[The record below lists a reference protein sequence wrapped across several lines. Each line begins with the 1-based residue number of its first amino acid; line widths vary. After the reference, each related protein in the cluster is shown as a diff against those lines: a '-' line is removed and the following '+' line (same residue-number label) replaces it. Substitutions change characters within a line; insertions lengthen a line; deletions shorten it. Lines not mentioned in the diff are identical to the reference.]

1 MIIGSLI
8 QGAITII
15 NIYIQKNTPTK
26 IYEAKPERIIGRN
39 RQCNSNSWVLHM
51 PYSVMDRTRLKKPTN
66 RRLEYHYKSTRMNR
80 HL

>member
-1 MIIGSLI
+1 MKVSVHQQDARLI
-8 QGAITII
+8 S
-15 NIYIQKNTPTK
+15 IYVPNSRASKYMKHDIL
-26 IYEAKPERIIGRN
+26 RGRN